1 MKKIIY
7 TLVILLSIVLVSC
20 NNYSKDQLA
29 QDVQASIIAEKTD
42 PNISVNEVNLVKTQ
56 ENTYEGYVNTSE
68 SGEKF
73 QYNITVVV
81 DGDEFIWEVY

>member
-7 TLVILLSIVLVSC
+7 TLVILLSFVLISC
-20 NNYSKDQLA
+20 NNYSKEELE
-29 QDVQASIIAEKTD
+29 QDVKASIIAENTD
-42 PNISVNEVNLVKTQ
+42 PNISINEVNLVKTE
-56 ENTYEGYVNTSE
+56 ENTYEGYVNTNE

-81 DGDEFIWEVY
+81 DDDEFIWELY

>member
-7 TLVILLSIVLVSC
+7 TLVILICFVLISC
-20 NNYSKDQLA
+20 NNYSKEELE
-29 QDVQASIIAEKTD
+29 QDVKASIIAENTD
-42 PNISVNEVNLVKTQ
+42 PSISIKDVNLVKTQ

-68 SGEKF
+68 YGENF

-81 DGDEFIWEVY
+81 DGDEFIWEIY